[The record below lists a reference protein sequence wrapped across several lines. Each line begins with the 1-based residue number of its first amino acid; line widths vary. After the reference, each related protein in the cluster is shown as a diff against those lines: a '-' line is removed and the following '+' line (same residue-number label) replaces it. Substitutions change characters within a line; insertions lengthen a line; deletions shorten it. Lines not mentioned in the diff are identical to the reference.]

1 MGRKVVEA
9 RIGNLTVRTESHP
22 PLRGLTLRGR
32 LLKILAPVLS
42 KLPENVSLEQL
53 MSSNVSALGP
63 ALGALFEQIQ
73 PAELPD
79 LCWEILA
86 FTTVTVP
93 DDKGTPVIFTFA
105 DRRMIDL
112 AFGGP
117 NAGDFDLELTCA
129 HALKANFS
137 GLFQAAGSGVG
148 SSALPAT
155 ATSLSR

>member
-1 MGRKVVEA
+1 MARKVVEA
-9 RIGNLTVRTESHP
+9 RIGNLAVRTESHP
-22 PLRGLTLRGR
+22 PLRGLALRGR
-32 LLKILAPVLS
+32 LLKIIAPVLG
-42 KLPENVSLEQL
+42 KLPENLSLTQL
-53 MSSNVSALGP
+53 MTSDVSSLGP

-73 PAELPD
+73 PSELPE

-86 FTTVTVP
+86 YTTVTVP

-105 DRRMIDL
+105 DRRMIDI

-117 NAGDFDLELTCA
+117 NAGDFDLELTCV

-137 GLFQAAGSGVG
+137 GLFQTAGSEVG

-155 ATSLSR
+155 VTSLSR